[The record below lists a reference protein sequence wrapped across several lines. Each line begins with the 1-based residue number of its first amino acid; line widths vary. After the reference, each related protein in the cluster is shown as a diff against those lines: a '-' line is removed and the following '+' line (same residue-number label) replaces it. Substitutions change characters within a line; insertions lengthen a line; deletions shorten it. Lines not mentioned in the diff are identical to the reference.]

1 MRPRVEGGAST
12 SHRAPSPQPSIFHR
26 TSVVVDGDELSLS
39 EENTYTCMNRGLR
52 DADANAVKGAFTALD
67 YACQRYIIHA
77 GHLPNT
83 N

>member
-1 MRPRVEGGAST
+1 MLGCLDVWSMLGCLDVWSMLA
-12 SHRAPSPQPSIFHR
+12 A
-26 TSVVVDGDELSLS
+26 
-39 EENTYTCMNRGLR
+39 

>member
-1 MRPRVEGGAST
+1 MLRCIDMLGCMFGCVLGC
-12 SHRAPSPQPSIFHR
+12 
-26 TSVVVDGDELSLS
+26 LSMLGCLDVWS
-39 EENTYTCMNRGLR
+39 MLAA